1 VLTVFNSVLK
11 KFNLKIVTSE
21 NEIFLIKFLNEIM
34 NEEIIPLYDECV
46 ICYDSI
52 LQQEYIEPC
61 KHPVHID
68 CFLLTR
74 KNTCPMCR
82 QLVTSPRVFVTDY
95 KLLKK
100 MQYAFLSVCVSVY
113 VVFVLWYYYTNG
125 LI

>member
-1 VLTVFNSVLK
+1 
-11 KFNLKIVTSE
+11 
-21 NEIFLIKFLNEIM
+21 M
-34 NEEIIPLYDECV
+34 NEEIIPLYDDCV

-52 LQQEYIEPC
+52 IEQDYIEPC

-82 QLVTSPRVFVTDY
+82 QLVTHPRVFVTDY

-100 MQYAFLSVCVSVY
+100 VQYAFLSVCVSVY
-113 VVFVLWYYYTNG
+113 IVFVLWYYYTNG
-125 LI
+125 LIVADLKQTSS

>member
-1 VLTVFNSVLK
+1 MLTVFNSVLK